1 MVLVNCKKGG
11 KCWFSGLDVLG
22 NNLFTMY
29 IKWLTL
35 NYIVM
40 CVSSEL
46 NNSGAIKTVEERN
59 KDTWSWLEW
68 KLITLVR

>member
-11 KCWFSGLDVLG
+11 KCWFSGLAVLG

-35 NYIVM
+35 NGIVM

-46 NNSGAIKTVEERN
+46 NNSGAFKTIEERN
-59 KDTWSWLEW
+59 KVTWSWLEW